1 MARPI
6 VPTLTPEQSRKA
18 RAAAFAS
25 TLGVD
30 GDALF
35 RAAMAVWSNLNPQRT
50 SFDRALSVAGSA
62 LRAAA
67 EPSTPEANPG

>member
-6 VPTLTPEQSRKA
+6 VPTLTPEESRQAK
-18 RAAAFAS
+18 AAAFAN
-25 TLGVD
+25 TLGLD

-35 RAAMAVWSNLNPQRT
+35 RAAIAVWSNLNPQKT

-67 EPSTPEANPG
+67 DPSTPTPNPG